1 MSYATKKAAVR
12 AAHVQVKEGL
22 KRLDPVLIYDV
33 SKVNTKGYGIV
44 KLWDEIGESYVP
56 EGLVNI
62 YFEDDIVKYSVVN
75 VPGSDIPFD
84 DQRGQLDYDRDGVI
98 EADDIAAIAV
108 ELWNKIND

>member
-1 MSYATKKAAVR
+1 MSYASKKAAVR
-12 AAHVQVKEGL
+12 AAHVYVKEGL

-33 SKVNTKGYGIV
+33 SKVNSKGYGIV
-44 KLWDEIGESYVP
+44 KLWDETAEVYIP

-75 VPGSDIPFD
+75 VPGSDIPFT
-84 DQRGQLDYDRDGVI
+84 GQHGNLDYDEDGVI

-108 ELWNKIND
+108 QLWNKIND